1 MELWAK
7 NFFFQK
13 RWRGKM
19 FLPQRRRRQKP
30 ENFSADEKTHWS
42 EWQILPTK
50 KSEKRRRMLLIP
62 FFFAYF
68 PLERSPFCAQ
78 VHKEGGDMCN
88 KSHTRVSVDT
98 DAQLS
103 EQKNRWVFLLSRII
117 RPPLIP
123 RFPFKLRCFPRFIH
137 PENILHEFRLFPFMI
152 RGK

>member
-1 MELWAK
+1 
-7 NFFFQK
+7 
-13 RWRGKM
+13 M

-88 KSHTRVSVDT
+88 KSHTRASVDT

-103 EQKNRWVFLLSRII
+103 EQKNRWVFSSLANNS
-117 RPPLIP
+117 PPFDPTFSIQTEV
-123 RFPFKLRCFPRFIH
+123 FSQIH
-137 PENILHEFRLFPFMI
+137 SS
-152 RGK
+152 GKYLA